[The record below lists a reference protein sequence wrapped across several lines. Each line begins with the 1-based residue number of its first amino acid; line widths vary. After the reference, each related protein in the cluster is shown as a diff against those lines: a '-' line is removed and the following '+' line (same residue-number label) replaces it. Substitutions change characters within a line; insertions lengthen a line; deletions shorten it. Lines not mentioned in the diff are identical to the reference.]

1 MYMFIFF
8 LSSWGQKQ
16 RYRWDSRSAQSLGHS
31 SGFSAPSFATVC
43 TFPYLFT
50 ETAFSVSNLGMYLC
64 VSFPG
69 RRTTEHRSGLPKF
82 YSKVCAL
89 RKIQFELS
97 GDSVITAVTYTEGEM
112 AKAKVACLKSTAL
125 ALCWS
130 SWRYNLTL
138 PFLIQKH
145 SFQAQVRSQL
155 LYCAVKCGLRADL
168 QFFCNCYRL
177 LSKMHCTCTASS
189 SQGEGTQ
196 K

>member
-43 TFPYLFT
+43 TFPYFFT

-69 RRTTEHRSGLPKF
+69 RRITEHRSGLLKF

-145 SFQAQVRSQL
+145 SFQTQVRSQL
-155 LYCAVKCGLRADL
+155 L
-168 QFFCNCYRL
+168 
-177 LSKMHCTCTASS
+177 
-189 SQGEGTQ
+189 
-196 K
+196 